1 MGDSWFGFPVG
12 DTKPSQKF
20 SNQGQLQQANKFNPT
35 NRRPVP
41 NIKKGNND
49 SSNEDGSDNNS
60 DDDSENSDN
69 GNDNGGNN
77 DDYGN
82 DNGGNNDDYG
92 NDNGGNNDD
101 YGNDNG
107 GNNDDYGN
115 DNGGNDNDY
124 EDMYGGHTDQV
135 ADFGGMGKWLLV
147 NYYHIKT
154 DCLAALLTLSIEIDE
169 ASPSED
175 EAAAL
180 KVLHSIQGKSRSS
193 SSFISDIIYRRTPC

>member
-1 MGDSWFGFPVG
+1 MPRASAKPIFRVSMGDSRFGFPVG
-12 DTKPSQKF
+12 DAKPSQKV
-20 SNQGQLQQANKFNPT
+20 SNRGQLQQANKFNPT

-49 SSNEDGSDNNS
+49 GSNEDSSDNSS
-60 DDDSENSDN
+60 DDDSENSDD
-69 GNDNGGNN
+69 GKQG
-77 DDYGN
+77 DDDPN
-82 DNGGNNDDYG
+82 
-92 NDNGGNNDD
+92 
-101 YGNDNG
+101 GNDNG

-124 EDMYGGHTDQV
+124 EDMYGGHADQV

-193 SSFISDIIYRRTPC
+193 SSFISDVIYRRTPC